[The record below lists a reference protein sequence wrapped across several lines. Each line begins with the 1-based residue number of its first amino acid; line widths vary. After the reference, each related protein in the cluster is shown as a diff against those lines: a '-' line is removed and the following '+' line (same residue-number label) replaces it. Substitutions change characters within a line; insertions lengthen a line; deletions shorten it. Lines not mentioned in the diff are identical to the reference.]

1 MIHESS
7 IFQPPKIMDHLDC
20 RTSRA
25 SSSILSA
32 HWLLR
37 LLAGSAIALI
47 KDPEIRFRKGKSA
60 RIDAAFGIHTR
71 NPIDA
76 SRHNCHGIKLVTSRP
91 SCDIADIVRRIV
103 EVPSPLKRTVSPK
116 FPPPLRS
123 FNPEIIYACFTIAP
137 LLIAPSLYRF
147 PLAFLPLGTFPVC
160 FLAYL
165 AGLTSPSGAWIAA
178 GLRESE
184 KSARSPAVRTRPPP
198 FAHCI
203 LPLAAGRSAR
213 ARVPLAETRLRPRP
227 HHVPPCREKH

>member
-116 FPPPLRS
+116 FPPPSALSIRKLFTPASRSLLSSSRLPFTASPLRS
-123 FNPEIIYACFTIAP
+123 FP
-137 LLIAPSLYRF
+137 
-147 PLAFLPLGTFPVC
+147 
-160 FLAYL
+160 
-165 AGLTSPSGAWIAA
+165 
-178 GLRESE
+178 
-184 KSARSPAVRTRPPP
+184 
-198 FAHCI
+198 
-203 LPLAAGRSAR
+203 
-213 ARVPLAETRLRPRP
+213 
-227 HHVPPCREKH
+227 